1 MGFDQLVSLIS
12 LALAIFFWW
21 NARQQAAS
29 AERTLD
35 QIKSQIIG
43 WQDQLNKTA
52 VDMLASRPE
61 MIARQA
67 TLSESESAASFS
79 GKMAQRLGHPLS
91 QGEKWM
97 SRFIAVHCPHDST
110 KNRLFSSPETHICS
124 GRAAVTRC
132 RVPASM
138 RECPAGRATRAKH
151 PRGPVARRR
160 TQGADG
166 ASVARRAGWAG

>member
-1 MGFDQLVSLIS
+1 MGFDQLISLIS

-61 MIARQA
+61 MIARQS
-67 TLSESESAASFS
+67 TLSESESASNFS
-79 GKMAQRLGHPLS
+79 SKMADLVEKLALSNDPEKTKIIEAILTNHAGTILERQRIGMAAANALS
-91 QGEKWM
+91 G
-97 SRFIAVHCPHDST
+97 
-110 KNRLFSSPETHICS
+110 
-124 GRAAVTRC
+124 
-132 RVPASM
+132 
-138 RECPAGRATRAKH
+138 
-151 PRGPVARRR
+151 
-160 TQGADG
+160 
-166 ASVARRAGWAG
+166 

>member
-1 MGFDQLVSLIS
+1 MGFDQLISLIS

-21 NARQQAAS
+21 NARQQATS

-67 TLSESESAASFS
+67 TLSESESAANFS
-79 GKMAQRLGHPLS
+79 GKMADLVEKLALSNDPEKAKLIEAILTNHAGTLLERQRIG
-91 QGEKWM
+91 M
-97 SRFIAVHCPHDST
+97 AAANAR
-110 KNRLFSSPETHICS
+110 S
-124 GRAAVTRC
+124 GQ
-132 RVPASM
+132 SG
-138 RECPAGRATRAKH
+138 AG
-151 PRGPVARRR
+151 
-160 TQGADG
+160 
-166 ASVARRAGWAG
+166 

>member
-1 MGFDQLVSLIS
+1 MGFDQLVSLLS
-12 LALAIFFWW
+12 LALAVFFWW

-29 AERTLD
+29 AEKTLD

-79 GKMAQRLGHPLS
+79 SKMADLVETLALSNDPEKAKLIEAILTNHAGTILERQRIG
-91 QGEKWM
+91 M
-97 SRFIAVHCPHDST
+97 
-110 KNRLFSSPETHICS
+110 
-124 GRAAVTRC
+124 AA
-132 RVPASM
+132 AN
-138 RECPAGRATRAKH
+138 
-151 PRGPVARRR
+151 AR
-160 TQGADG
+160 TN
-166 ASVARRAGWAG
+166 